1 MARVKPKVRSGLTV
15 VELDGEA
22 VVYDEETLD
31 LHHLNPTATI
41 VFGLCDG
48 TETIPEMAGDISDAF
63 GVPLDEV
70 EPQIRG
76 LLRQFRKAKLLE
88 PSSNGSPRSNGASA

>member
-1 MARVKPKVRSGLTV
+1 MAAIKPKTREDLAV

-22 VVYDEETLD
+22 VVYDESTGN

-41 VFGLCDG
+41 IFNLFDG
-48 TETIPEMAGDISDAF
+48 SSSVKELASLIEEQFA
-63 GVPLDEV
+63 VPTAEV

-76 LLRQFRKAKLLE
+76 LIREFRKAGLLDDKR
-88 PSSNGSPRSNGASA
+88 NGG

>member
-1 MARVKPKVRSGLTV
+1 VREGLTV

-22 VVYDEETLD
+22 VVYDEETMD

-41 VFGLCDG
+41 VFRLCDG
-48 TETIPEMAGDISDAF
+48 TETISQIAGDISAAF
-63 GVPLDEV
+63 AVPLEEV

-76 LLRQFRKAKLLE
+76 LLRRFRKAKLLE
-88 PSSNGSPRSNGASA
+88 PSSSAPRPAGGHDG